1 MEPAAPSAPL
11 AASATLPSP
20 ELEAILAAL
29 LERAMAGLNQQVA
42 PRLADLER
50 RISDTQIAARTAAG
64 PAPSKI
70 SPAKPDKYSGR
81 PGKADQWAFEMEL
94 YFAATGIQD
103 PQCVPFA
110 AAMLTDNAAIW
121 WRSVCQDTSRPVS
134 TWSAFKAELILN
146 FKHYDNQKAAR
157 NRLRTLRQ
165 RTSVAQYY
173 ADFMQATLEIPGITE
188 DEKMDRFLDGLKPTL
203 QREITLREPEDFNT
217 LVKLAHKLDALFYTA
232 GRPQPSQLVQQF
244 DRGGQQQFG
253 RGGQQ
258 QGRPVPMELGAVQ
271 HGAIHG
277 AGPSRYQPRR
287 AVLSEQDR
295 HRLRSQG
302 LCFYC
307 KEPGHIALRC
317 PNKPGNEKR
326 AGKVPVQ

>member
-1 MEPAAPSAPL
+1 MEAVIAAV
-11 AASATLPSP
+11 
-20 ELEAILAAL
+20 
-29 LERAMAGLNQQVA
+29 LERAMVGLNQQVA
-42 PRLADLER
+42 PRLAELDR
-50 RISDTQIAARTAAG
+50 RISDTETAARAAAG

-81 PGKADQWAFEMEL
+81 PGKADQWAFEMEQ

-103 PQCVPFA
+103 PQRVPFA

-121 WRSVCQDTSRPVS
+121 WRSACQDTSHTIS
-134 TWSAFKAELILN
+134 SWSVFKAELILN

-217 LVKLAHKLDALFYTA
+217 LVKLAHKLDALFYA
-232 GRPQPSQLVQQF
+232 ASRQQPSQLAQQF
-244 DRGGQQQFG
+244 DRGGQQQFA
-253 RGGQQ
+253 RGSQM

-271 HGAIHG
+271 HGASHG
-277 AGPSRYQPRR
+277 ASHGAVPSRYQPRR
-287 AVLSEQDR
+287 AALNDQDR
-295 HRLRSQG
+295 QRLRSQG

-326 AGKVPVQ
+326 AGKAPVQ